1 MGVHRPANP
10 RMAALLAALAIVA
23 TAFTLSEWLQGSPA
37 LPSLVLLSLSLAAL
51 AVAPWFRRAEP
62 QVPSRSACHKCGA
75 EPREALPF
83 CLMCGAFP
91 RLPPTT

>member
-1 MGVHRPANP
+1 
-10 RMAALLAALAIVA
+10 MAAFLAALAV
-23 TAFTLSEWLQGSPA
+23 TAASFTLYEWTQGSAA
-37 LPSLVLLSLSLAAL
+37 LPSLVLLSFSLAAL

-62 QVPSRSACHKCGA
+62 AAPSRSACHKCGA

-91 RLPPTT
+91 RLPPVS